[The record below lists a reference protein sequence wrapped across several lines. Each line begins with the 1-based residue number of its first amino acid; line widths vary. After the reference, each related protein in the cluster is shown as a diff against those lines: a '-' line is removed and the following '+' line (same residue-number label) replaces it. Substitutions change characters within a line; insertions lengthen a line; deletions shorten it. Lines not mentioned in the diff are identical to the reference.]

1 MSTEVPRLEPVTT
14 RTPATYS
21 YDQVAERIEQV
32 LGEQPS
38 KSALRAAP
46 LRQRRTRG
54 RRPGLTAGM
63 PAPLPSPSKTIRA
76 RFSAAAIE
84 EWLALHPRLEWAR
97 AIRDAKADLAAG
109 QPTEDVVSAA
119 FARGLS
125 WRQITAILNDHDG
138 GHRSVSGVHKRY
150 RRLEEGQP

>member
-1 MSTEVPRLEPVTT
+1 VTT
-14 RTPATYS
+14 PTPATYS

-38 KSALRAAP
+38 RSALRAAP

-76 RFSAAAIE
+76 RFSATAVE
-84 EWLALHPRLEWAR
+84 EWLAVHPRLEWAR
-97 AIRDAKADLAAG
+97 AIRDAKESLAAG
-109 QPTEDVVSAA
+109 QPIEDVVSAA
-119 FARGLS
+119 LSEGLS
-125 WRQITAILNDHDG
+125 WRQITAILNEHDG

-150 RRLEEGQP
+150 RSLDEAQP

>member
-1 MSTEVPRLEPVTT
+1 MTT
-14 RTPATYS
+14 PTPATYS

-32 LGEQPS
+32 LGERPS

-76 RFSAAAIE
+76 RFSAAAVE
-84 EWLALHPRLEWAR
+84 EWLAVHPRLEWAR
-97 AIRDAKADLAAG
+97 AIREAQMGLAAG
-109 QPTEDVVSAA
+109 QTTETVVTAA
-119 FARGLS
+119 LTGGLS
-125 WRQITAILNDHDG
+125 WRQITAILNTHDG
-138 GHRSVSGVHKRY
+138 GHRSVSGVHKSY
-150 RRLEEGQP
+150 RHLERAQP

>member
-1 MSTEVPRLEPVTT
+1 MTT
-14 RTPATYS
+14 PTPATYS

-32 LGEQPS
+32 LGERPS

-63 PAPLPSPSKTIRA
+63 PGPLPSPSKTIRA
-76 RFSAAAIE
+76 RFSAAAVE
-84 EWLALHPRLEWAR
+84 EWLATHPRLEWAR
-97 AIRDAKADLAAG
+97 ARHEAQTSLAAG
-109 QPTEDVVSAA
+109 KPTETAVSAA
-119 FARGLS
+119 LAGGLS
-125 WRQITAILNDHDG
+125 WRQITAILNEHDG

-150 RRLEEGQP
+150 HRFEEVQP